1 MVKIEGNN
9 SQKVD
14 RRDEHDAKKSE
25 DKKDAKDFKKLLEKK
40 GDKKDKKAAKKTNK
54 KTSKKPAGDKQTN
67 AGSSR
72 KSLGQKSDQRRR
84 SGEFG
89 ERLRDGRQQLGEQGE
104 RRARVDSER
113 QTSRQYTEKRLDG
126 KKNERHWQGVDKGHA
141 KKNTERKDQRSQPL
155 GGQAGQ
161 KSAKSQSAGVG
172 RRGADNN
179 GVQAAEAQAD
189 KLAGLA
195 GDAGV
200 ARGAGKA
207 ENAAPTQRSEMR
219 EQVAQL
225 AQKLVEKAHVGQDA
239 AGRRIMLLDLQVPG
253 RGNVRVR
260 LRRRGD
266 GFELRMRPENQEL
279 ARDLRRE
286 REHFRES
293 AAQSGVEFSSIE
305 IV

>member
-40 GDKKDKKAAKKTNK
+40 GEKDKKAGEKTPKKTG
-54 KTSKKPAGDKQTN
+54 GDKQTN
-67 AGSSR
+67 AGSSK
-72 KSLGQKSDQRRR
+72 KSPGQKSAQKSDQRRR

-89 ERLRDGRQQLGEQGE
+89 ERLRDGRQQLGEQGA
-104 RRARVDSER
+104 RRERVDTER
-113 QTSRQYTEKRLDG
+113 QTKRQYTEKSLDG
-126 KKNERHWQGVDKGHA
+126 KKNERHWRDVDKGHA
-141 KKNTERKDQRSQPL
+141 KKQAQRTPPL
-155 GGQAGQ
+155 SGQAGQ
-161 KSAKSQSAGVG
+161 KSAKGPLAGAGSQKSDQQNVH
-172 RRGADNN
+172 
-179 GVQAAEAQAD
+179 AAQAQAD

-195 GDAGV
+195 GDPGA

-207 ENAAPTQRSEMR
+207 DGAAPTQRSEMR

-293 AAQSGVEFSSIE
+293 AAHSGVEFSSIE